1 LPASERPPLQS
12 LNIVAVR
19 KLRILAPVL
28 VGLAL
33 VFPAAASAQLSSRQ
47 SSDLLF
53 DGSKKS
59 SWLDQSAVVSRIG
72 VVTDPATGVGKVL
85 RFEAYNSDVFPI
97 TPTQNPRAQLVTPL
111 PVRPGGQFWE
121 SYEVY
126 VPKNFPVGQTYH
138 GWIALGSP
146 AYGAPWAGS
155 PSVNVAI
162 TDGHFRFQRNAY
174 ADHPYQI
181 AWQMPLVLGRWV
193 RFTWH
198 VLLSRQG
205 FTQLYVNNAP
215 VELADGSSRSTTL
228 SMPVIDQTDGTGPWF
243 SQLSVYFEHDVF
255 PKLTLYFKDF
265 RIGTTEA
272 AAVPAP

>member
-1 LPASERPPLQS
+1 MAFRKHRVFALGMAALAFVLTATTGTRVWARPVS
-12 LNIVAVR
+12 N
-19 KLRILAPVL
+19 VL
-28 VGLAL
+28 FNG
-33 VFPAAASAQLSSRQ
+33 SS
-47 SSDLLF
+47 
-53 DGSKKS
+53 KS
-59 SWLDQSAVVSRIG
+59 SWLDQSAVVSRIQA
-72 VVTDPATGVGKVL
+72 VPDPASGTGRVL
-85 RFEAYNSDVFPI
+85 RVQAYNTDVFPL

-126 VPKNFPVGQTYH
+126 VPRNFPVAQTYH

-155 PSVNVAI
+155 PSVNMSIVS
-162 TDGHFRFQRNAY
+162 GHFRFQRNAY
-174 ADHPYQI
+174 GSHPWQI

-215 VELADGSSRSTTL
+215 VELADAGSRSTTL
-228 SMPVIDQTDGTGPWF
+228 AMPVIDQTDGTGPWF
-243 SQLSVYFEHDVF
+243 SQLSVYFQHNAFHE
-255 PKLTLYFKDF
+255 LTLYFKDF

-272 AAVPAP
+272 AAVSAPRGGA